1 MEHYNEIRK
10 KAFALSHEALMKS
23 MDDKELLRAVARL
36 NADPSFSF
44 GLIRGLKQKQVAQWQ
59 AFVVEGKWR
68 VKESY
73 YCHEESIRRYKSYL
87 NPTDAPRLVIPE
99 SYKAW
104 KELRAKYPKG
114 FDFYPDGRKAWQEY
128 EDKYPDFWA
137 ESRLFDGRAH
147 LRFGKI
153 RIAPNKVFYSDGG
166 YKTTEHPWIEED
178 ELFLVLDVEADA
190 NTQREEYK
198 DVPGI
203 CFVLTPNLESFE
215 ERRMALLNQ
224 FKAHVI
230 NCYLRKVM
238 KHYDD
243 CYAEKYKEEI
253 LEISDMVMAGTFD
266 MEKEETE
273 DE

>member
-10 KAFALSHEALMKS
+10 KAFTLSHEALMKS
-23 MDDKELLRAVARL
+23 MDDRELLRAVARL
-36 NADPSFSF
+36 KADPSFSF
-44 GLIRGLKQKQVAQWQ
+44 GLIRGLKQRQIGQWHRL
-59 AFVVEGKWR
+59 VVEGKWN

-73 YCHEESIRRYKSYL
+73 YCHEESMRRYQAYTPSD
-87 NPTDAPRLVIPE
+87 TPRFVLPE

-104 KELRAKYPKG
+104 QELRAKYPKG
-114 FDFYPDGRKAWQEY
+114 FDFYPGGREAWREY

-147 LRFGKI
+147 FRFGKVCY
-153 RIAPNKVFYSDGG
+153 APKKIFHKEQGG
-166 YKTTEHPWIEED
+166 YGYSEHAPIAED
-178 ELFLVLDVEADA
+178 ELFLILDVEADA
-190 NTQREEYK
+190 NTQKEEYK
-198 DVPGI
+198 DTPGI

-224 FKAHVI
+224 FKAHVLT
-230 NCYLRKVM
+230 NYLRKVM

-253 LEISDMVMAGTFD
+253 LEISDMVMAGAFD
-266 MEKEETE
+266 MEKEKTE